1 MTLKPTWYR
10 LPRKAFYYRTLAFNW
25 LRYEQGCSLITF
37 ERTPLE
43 TDGRPD
49 VLGLLRN
56 RQLVEVEIKVDLAD
70 MRHDASKRHRRLVV
84 QDIQRPAPGTANY
97 LYYLV
102 PEEMVGPALE
112 ELPTHVGVISPNH
125 AVRHGHTG
133 MPTVAL
139 HRRAVQLHERR
150 LSIRESLT
158 MTAQMSG
165 SMCSLSV
172 ELALVR
178 LKCDQNVDFEPIVEA
193 STKTPAPFSVTRP
206 EAVFDHGERT
216 GRMVDQHTLDLK
228 WRDGRHADKSAPK
241 IAPDV
246 VSIRRRT

>member
-1 MTLKPTWYR
+1 
-10 LPRKAFYYRTLAFNW
+10 LAFNW
-25 LRYEQGCSLITF
+25 LRYEHGCSLISF

-49 VLGLLRN
+49 VLGMLRN

-70 MRHDASKRHRRLVV
+70 MRHDASKRHRRMVI

-112 ELPTHVGVISPNH
+112 ELPAHVGVISPNH

-133 MPTVAL
+133 MPTIAL

-150 LSIRESLT
+150 LSIREALT
-158 MTAQMSG
+158 LSSQMSA
-165 SMCSLSV
+165 SMCSLVV

-178 LKCDQNVDFEPIVEA
+178 LKQDLNVEFEPIIEV
-193 STKTPAPFSVTRP
+193 STKLPASFSMTRP
-206 EAVFDHGERT
+206 EAVFDQGDRT
-216 GRMVDQHTLDLK
+216 GRVLGSHSLDAK
-228 WRDGRHADKSAPK
+228 WRDARAVDKSTPK
-241 IAPDV
+241 V
-246 VSIRRRT
+246 VSDIVRVRRAL